1 MSHFM
6 RLHGRAYLEATL
18 THFFETLL
26 PKDIFLEVDPNR
38 ASADAGAISH
48 GCTVQYRR
56 LRLLYPPL
64 STHVPHACRV
74 VSCRCVSCVCDIC

>member
-1 MSHFM
+1 M
-6 RLHGRAYLEATL
+6 

-26 PKDIFLEVDPNR
+26 PKDIYLEVDPNR

-56 LRLLYPPL
+56 LRLLYPPPRMCL
-64 STHVPHACRV
+64 MRV
-74 VSCRCVSCVCDIC
+74 VSVCVCVGVCDIC